1 MIFLTIIMTIMA
13 SFVIEAYKIPVD
25 RAITT
30 VTVVMTSFVVEGK

>member
-13 SFVIEAYKIPVD
+13 SFVIEENKIPVD
-25 RAITT
+25 RAIT